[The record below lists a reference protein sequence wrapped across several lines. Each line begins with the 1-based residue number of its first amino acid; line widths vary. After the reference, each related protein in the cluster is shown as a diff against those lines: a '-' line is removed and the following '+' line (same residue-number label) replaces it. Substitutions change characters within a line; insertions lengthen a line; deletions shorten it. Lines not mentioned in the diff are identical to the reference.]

1 MFIAVKKNNDMKKIK
16 VLLISGNN
24 FNQQSNNG
32 KTFEAIFSQFERSDI
47 SQLFFQQVGNL
58 DFNYCFQYYNISIF
72 NVLKSIFWPYVKTG
86 HELLEKDNKHNMVE
100 VQKEIALRKKIPS
113 SMGIFRDLI
122 WYLGHW
128 FKPEFKLW
136 LKKVDPDF
144 VFYVG
149 GGTISNIDIALKIS
163 KFLDKP
169 ICVYYTDDYLL
180 SPQRKT
186 LFDKV
191 YYILLEKKIRN
202 LFSKSVLRFTIG
214 DLMTECYKKYFGLDF
229 YTIMNSVK
237 IPEYIPY
244 NNIRDP
250 FIFSY
255 MGGLT
260 LNRWRMLARLA
271 HLLPSNAELR
281 VYSVHQL
288 DEQMQRTFNMCGVK
302 FMGAISGNALLEVK
316 LNSDILVHVESDDEY
331 SRLFTK
337 YSVSTKIPEYLSSG
351 RPVLGFGPQEVAS
364 MKILTDNNIGFQ
376 ISSSETEE
384 YITKKA
390 KVKILKID
398 EEKNLSRIQIVI
410 HEGKN
415 REVRKMCEAIGKKV
429 LALHRSKIGNID
441 VKDLRLG
448 KWRFLTQKEID
459 DLMKNSS
466 K

>member
-1 MFIAVKKNNDMKKIK
+1 MIKKYIDMRKLK
-16 VLLISGNN
+16 VLLVSGNN

-32 KTFEAIFSQFERSDI
+32 KTFEAIFSQFERNDI
-47 SQLFFQQVGNL
+47 SQLFFQQVGDL

-72 NVLKSIFWPYVKTG
+72 SVLKSIFWPYIKTG
-86 HELLEKDNKHNMVE
+86 HELLEKDNKHNMIE
-100 VQKEIALRKKIPS
+100 VQKEIVLRKKIPS
-113 SMGIFRDLI
+113 RMGIFRDLI

-128 FKPEFKLW
+128 FSPELKSW

-144 VFYVG
+144 IFYVG
-149 GGTISNIDIALKIS
+149 GGTISNIDIALEIS

-191 YYILLEKKIRN
+191 YYSLLEKKIRN

-237 IPEYIPY
+237 ISKYIPY

-288 DEQMQRTFNMCGVK
+288 DEQMQRVFDMSGVK
-302 FMGAISGNALLEVK
+302 FMGAISGDALLEVK
-316 LNSDILVHVESDDEY
+316 LNSDVLVHVESDDER
-331 SRLFTK
+331 SRLFTR
-337 YSVSTKIPEYLSSG
+337 YSVSTKIPEYLASG

-364 MKILTDNNIGFQ
+364 MRILSDNNIGFQ

-384 YITKKA
+384 YITKKLSEIVEDFDQRKNMGLRGYKYA
-390 KVKILKID
+390 KQKFDVENVSKNFYQLI
-398 EEKNLSRIQIVI
+398 EKTI
-410 HEGKN
+410 
-415 REVRKMCEAIGKKV
+415 
-429 LALHRSKIGNID
+429 
-441 VKDLRLG
+441 
-448 KWRFLTQKEID
+448 
-459 DLMKNSS
+459 
-466 K
+466 